1 MQYITLF
8 GMPHPLC
15 NLFERYF
22 KFIMHQ
28 GIRVPGSYLFQHALK
43 FKCRLFIQMLYITLF
58 GIPHRLCNLFERYFK
73 FIMHQGSYLF
83 QHALKF
89 KCRLFI
95 QMLVI
100 KTIFKIM
107 VLTFLRICELSV
119 AKVMAKLRKHM
130 HVCM

>member
-28 GIRVPGSYLFQHALK
+28 GIRVP
-43 FKCRLFIQMLYITLF
+43 
-58 GIPHRLCNLFERYFK
+58 
-73 FIMHQGSYLF
+73 GSYLF

-130 HVCM
+130 HVCMQLIAH